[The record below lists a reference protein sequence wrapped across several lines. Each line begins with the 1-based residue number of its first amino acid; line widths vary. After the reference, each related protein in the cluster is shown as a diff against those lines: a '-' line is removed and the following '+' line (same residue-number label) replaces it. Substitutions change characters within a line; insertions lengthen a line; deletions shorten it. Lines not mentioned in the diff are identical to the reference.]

1 VLRTDGSESMPKG
14 RCTESVYISH
24 AVRIW
29 ALRTDTYF
37 VGDKYDDRLGGC
49 KSSFELV
56 FLPLPVVCLHFGCR
70 IYRLR
75 GCRYLNASRTSHCW
89 HDCCC
94 VRGLRDLAPGLLLG
108 EWSGVSRMMVYRG
121 ELWASR
127 GVVAWDWCPWQRC
140 RVHACPSQVIDLHTY
155 AMMLGTGCKD

>member
-1 VLRTDGSESMPKG
+1 MEVRACLKVDVRSQ
-14 RCTESVYISH
+14 CISH
-24 AVRIW
+24 VQFVYGRYVPIPTS
-29 ALRTDTYF
+29 LVTNMRTAW
-37 VGDKYDDRLGGC
+37 VVVI
-49 KSSFELV
+49 V